1 MGFESAASSH
11 SKILRERGF
20 IDLLE
25 FWGFGGG
32 GC

>member
-1 MGFESAASSH
+1 MGFESAASLH

-25 FWGFGGG
+25 FFGSVGG